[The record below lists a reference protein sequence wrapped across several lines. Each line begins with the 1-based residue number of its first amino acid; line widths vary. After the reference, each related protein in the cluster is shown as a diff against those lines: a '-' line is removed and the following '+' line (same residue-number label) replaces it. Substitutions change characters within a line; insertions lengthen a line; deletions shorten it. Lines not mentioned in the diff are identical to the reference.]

1 MLKKICYDLEAFLKI
16 LEDWTILQR
25 YVFNKVMYTL
35 TIQHICAS
43 EVNMRLI
50 VIKNCPFKNVCNKI
64 GDYVYLGVHCQ
75 V

>member
-16 LEDWTILQR
+16 LEDKTILQR

-50 VIKNCPFKNVCNKI
+50 VI
-64 GDYVYLGVHCQ
+64 
-75 V
+75 